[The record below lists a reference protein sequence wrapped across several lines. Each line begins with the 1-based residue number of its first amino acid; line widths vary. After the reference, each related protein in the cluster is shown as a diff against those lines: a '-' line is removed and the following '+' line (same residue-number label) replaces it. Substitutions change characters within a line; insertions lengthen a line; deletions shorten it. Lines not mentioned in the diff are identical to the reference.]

1 MYLRHAP
8 VAPGPR
14 WGQYRA
20 FDLRKTC
27 VRRLRDNPINT
38 EVTYPAKR
46 PPVFTN
52 TVVTYPGDHS
62 PVFITG
68 LVSLP
73 RTASLTNL
81 L

>member
-1 MYLRHAP
+1 M
-8 VAPGPR
+8 
-14 WGQYRA
+14 
-20 FDLRKTC
+20 
-27 VRRLRDNPINT
+27 
-38 EVTYPAKR
+38 EVTYTTEATR
-46 PPVFTN
+46 TSTN
-52 TVVTYPGDHS
+52 TMVTYPGDHS